1 MPTIL
6 SANSSNVLLD
16 GEPIE
21 GLQAITY
28 KVVKN
33 REDIPAIGT
42 DERIDVSFGL
52 KVVSGTLKV
61 KSTNTKLNGHLA
73 NNTSFQIVA
82 NLKKG
87 TAAPSGGIASETS
100 QTVTFDECFAD
111 DKDVGLDASGV
122 LITTYTFTA
131 TRVTEA

>member
-33 REDIPAIGT
+33 REDVPAIGT

-52 KVVSGTLKV
+52 KVVNGALKI
-61 KSTNTKLNGHLA
+61 KSTNATLNGHLA
-73 NNTSFQIVA
+73 SNTSFQIVA
-82 NLKKG
+82 NLNKG
-87 TAAPSGGIASETS
+87 TTAPSGGITSETS
-100 QTVTFDECFAD
+100 QTVTFDECFID
-111 DKDVGLDASGV
+111 DKDFGLDANGV
-122 LITTYTFTA
+122 VMTTYTFTA
-131 TRVTEA
+131 TRVTEE